1 MCEFNK
7 ELCLILIKDG
17 ILALVIALVGFWI
30 SRGLEK
36 LKANESI
43 LVELKK
49 QTITLQTNLL
59 QDIRERKLMHV
70 ENQLNNLYYPI
81 FYRLQKDDAL
91 WRLSPRLSHRGGSL
105 PEEVNDTLETKY
117 ILKNHLEIVNI
128 IETNSHLLHA
138 NAELQEQ
145 VQAYIKHVAIYETI
159 HGVDSLKD
167 KFPEDFNS
175 PYPHSFKKLIEAQ
188 IASLQGQ
195 YDQLLIEN
203 LSNKQ

>member
-1 MCEFNK
+1 MK
-7 ELCLILIKDG
+7 LHDEL
-17 ILALVIALVGFWI
+17 ILALVKDGLLAIVVVLIGYRI
-30 SRGLEK
+30 SKSLEK
-36 LKANESI
+36 LKTSESI
-43 LVELKK
+43 LVELEK
-49 QTITLQTNLL
+49 QTLTLKTSLV
-59 QDIRERKLMHV
+59 QDVRERKIEHI
-70 ENQLNNLYYPI
+70 ESQLNKLYYPI

-203 LSNKQ
+203 LK

>member
-1 MCEFNK
+1 MKLEFTHQ
-7 ELCLILIKDG
+7 LILVIVKDG
-17 ILALVIALVGFWI
+17 LLALVVIFIGYRI
-30 SRGLEK
+30 SKSLEK
-36 LKANESI
+36 LKTSESI
-43 LVELKK
+43 LVELEK
-49 QTITLQTNLL
+49 QTLTLKTSLV
-59 QDIRERKLMHV
+59 QDVRERKIEHI
-70 ENQLNNLYYPI
+70 ENQLNKLYYPI

-91 WRLSPRLSHRGGSL
+91 WRLSPRLSHREESL

-138 NAELQEQ
+138 NVELQEQ

-188 IASLQGQ
+188 IASLQEQ

-203 LSNKQ
+203 LK

>member
-1 MCEFNK
+1 MK
-7 ELCLILIKDG
+7 LHDEL
-17 ILALVIALVGFWI
+17 ILALVKDGLLALVVIFIGYRI
-30 SRGLEK
+30 SKSLEK
-36 LKANESI
+36 LKTSESI
-43 LVELKK
+43 LVELEK
-49 QTITLQTNLL
+49 QTLTLKTSLV
-59 QDIRERKLMHV
+59 QDVRERKIEHI
-70 ENQLNNLYYPI
+70 ESQLNKLYYPI

-138 NAELQEQ
+138 NVELQEQ

-203 LSNKQ
+203 LK

>member
-1 MCEFNK
+1 MK
-7 ELCLILIKDG
+7 LHDEL
-17 ILALVIALVGFWI
+17 ILALVKDGLLAIVVILIGYRI
-30 SRGLEK
+30 SKSLEK
-36 LKANESI
+36 LKTSESI
-43 LVELKK
+43 LVELEK
-49 QTITLQTNLL
+49 QTLTLKTSLV
-59 QDIRERKLMHV
+59 QDVRERKIEHI
-70 ENQLNNLYYPI
+70 ESQLNKLYYPV

-138 NAELQEQ
+138 NVALQEQ

-203 LSNKQ
+203 LK